1 MFSLVW
7 RRWHKSGLLLYAGNP
22 DLTNLTCF
30 HGRSRVI
37 NVAVD
42 IGMQYFLVGTA
53 LLNDRS
59 GAVVPQIAAEL
70 LGNAERIN
78 MEILRRW
85 IQGSGVE
92 DRSWGGLLRVLRES
106 GRAALAEEMEEALAT
121 PTLRGLRQ

>member
-1 MFSLVW
+1 MYMSTVIN
-7 RRWHKSGLLLYAGNP
+7 GLLLYAGKP

-30 HGRSRVI
+30 HGRSRVF
-37 NVAVD
+37 NVAAE

-92 DRSWGGLLRVLRES
+92 DCSWDGLLRVLRES

-121 PTLRGLRQ
+121 ATLQGLRQ